1 MLHPRGGFQADLA
14 TLDCVTS
21 SFPAEHRTST
31 HTQALILDQTTH
43 RGTLNA
49 QRPVQT
55 EPDAHKRGARRLVA
69 NNMLIFETLFFWGQK
84 AGCGLVASGAET
96 GRHPVTSGWAPR
108 RSRMHI
114 NASLVNI
121 HQRYGPL
128 AAGLRPHGSMGSLPR
143 SFV

>member
-1 MLHPRGGFQADLA
+1 MCLLHPRGGFQADLA
-14 TLDCVTS
+14 TLECVTS

-69 NNMLIFETLFFWGQK
+69 NNMLIFETFFFGDRRPAAVWWHPELKPGATLSRQ
-84 AGCGLVASGAET
+84 GGRPGGVACILMPAWLIFISAMA
-96 GRHPVTSGWAPR
+96 RWQPV
-108 RSRMHI
+108 
-114 NASLVNI
+114 
-121 HQRYGPL
+121 
-128 AAGLRPHGSMGSLPR
+128 
-143 SFV
+143 